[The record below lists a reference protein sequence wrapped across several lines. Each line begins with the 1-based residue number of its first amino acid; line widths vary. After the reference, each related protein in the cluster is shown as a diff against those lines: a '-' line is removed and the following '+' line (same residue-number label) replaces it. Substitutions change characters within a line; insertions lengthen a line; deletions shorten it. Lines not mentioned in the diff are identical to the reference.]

1 MQHRSHPLRLRFA
14 LLPAAAAVALALA
27 GCGGGGGG
35 GPVSSAT
42 PTSFSG
48 AAIDAPIAGATIT
61 ITSGA
66 PLADGGQSIGSI
78 TADGQGGFS
87 VTVNLP
93 SAAGVPIF
101 ANAAA
106 PAAAAGA
113 TPLELASYLGQSDA
127 LAAVGALTTSNLP
140 DLDISPVTTA
150 ALAVYAATNHNS
162 FAALTPA
169 AYALTLST
177 YRNDILAIA
186 AAVKA
191 VGDDLCTPA
200 QPISSTSDLAL
211 QIAQNAKLSST
222 NTASTTLA
230 TAAAYLGGS
239 CSALPALQMAILA
252 DSRFAPE
259 LDLGDL
265 IEANVQSV
273 VPGSYQL
280 QSVIAETTVLQTIN
294 TVAGSTPGGTTTST
308 ANPAEVFVD
317 DTIQVDASGNVT
329 SGDNQVSGTLYGN
342 LLSLQVKDG
351 NGNVYQLRAKVGSL
365 PTALSSGQQAYS
377 VQGGGI
383 NTADQALT
391 LFNADLVPVAAGGA
405 AAAPTWNAYW
415 TASGAPTGMGSEDS
429 GIKGCATGQLALRF
443 DLNTVF
449 PQGRHSD
456 DALGSLAECVAPT
469 VGSASTSWTMVT
481 AASTYNQ
488 FNEDHDGWVFN
499 MSGASLSQTGQP
511 SSGIVV
517 WNEATTPA
525 AAPYVM
531 QADNVTLTP
540 PTITTNSATTAGT
553 SITGSAY
560 YVLGSRSVVLSPS
573 AASTTQ
579 GNAILNIQGN
589 LLSQL
594 SESSRNS
601 QQGDQPSQ
609 GDH

>member
-42 PTSFSG
+42 PASFSG

-61 ITSGA
+61 FTAGA
-66 PLADGGQSIGSI
+66 PLADGGQSIGNI
-78 TADGQGGFS
+78 TANSQGGFT

-93 SAAGVPIF
+93 SGTGVPIF

-106 PAAAAGA
+106 PAGAGT

-150 ALAVYAATNHNS
+150 ALAVYAATNNNS

-191 VGDDLCTPA
+191 VGDNLCTPA
-200 QPISSTSDLAL
+200 QPIGSTSDLAL

-265 IEANVQSV
+265 IEANVQAV

-329 SGDNQVSGTLYGN
+329 SGDNKVSGRLYGN

-365 PTALSSGQQAYS
+365 PTALSSGQQTYG

-383 NTADQALT
+383 NTANQALT

-405 AAAPTWNAYW
+405 AAAPSWNAYW

-449 PQGRHSD
+449 PQGTHFD

-469 VGSASTSWTMVT
+469 AGSASTSWTMVT

-499 MSGASLSQTGQP
+499 MQGASLGQAGQP
-511 SSGIVV
+511 SGTVV
-517 WNEATTPA
+517 WSEATTPT

-553 SITGSAY
+553 AITGSAY
-560 YVLGSRSVVLSPS
+560 YVLGSRSVVLSPAS
-573 AASTTQ
+573 ASTSQ